1 MEQINIL
8 LADDHEIFRKG
19 LELTLKRIPYIE
31 KVYHAENGKEV
42 LDLVRT
48 TPSIDIIILD
58 IRMPEM
64 DGIEATRQIRMHYKD
79 LKILALSMMDDKA
92 SIYQMFKA
100 GANGYLLKNTNKLE
114 LQEAIEKVMAGK
126 KYFAREVSEI
136 MVSSEF
142 DYTPMPQRTY
152 INTELSSR
160 EMDVLH
166 LICLQYSTREISEML
181 AITEKTVEGHRK
193 MLLEKTSS
201 KNIAGLVWY
210 AIHIGLIRNGGQ

>member
-1 MEQINIL
+1 MEQINII

-19 LELTLKRIPYIE
+19 LEVTLKRIPYIE
-31 KVYHAENGKEV
+31 NVFHAENGKEV
-42 LDLVRT
+42 LELIKN
-48 TPSIDIIILD
+48 TPAIDIIIMD

-64 DGIEATRQIRMHYKD
+64 NGIEATRQIRMHHKE

-114 LQEAIEKVMAGK
+114 LQEAIEQVLSGK
-126 KYFAREVSEI
+126 RYFAQEVSEI
-136 MVSSEF
+136 MVGSEF

-160 EMDVLH
+160 EREVLH

-181 AITEKTVEGHRK
+181 AISEKTVEGHRK

-210 AIHIGLIRNGGQ
+210 AIEAKLIKVV